1 MQNVDVKRYKY
12 SAVAMVAVY
21 VLLTALDLLKN
32 NLSNQATIIFSSYM
46 FVDQLVLY
54 VQTKKKRAI
63 VVATVMALIIL
74 LFLYDYAITYLNLR

>member
-12 SAVAMVAVY
+12 SAVTMVAVY

>member
-1 MQNVDVKRYKY
+1 MQNDDIKRYKY
-12 SAVAMVAVY
+12 SAIAMVAVY
-21 VLLTALDLLKN
+21 ILLTALDLLKN
-32 NLSNQATIIFSSYM
+32 NLSNQTTIIFSSYM